1 MTLTP
6 PGSKFIEPRSHRE
19 SALDVIERLRNAV
32 DQQQITDAVEQLTAL
47 QTIVQNWQ
55 RTVVIAGAK
64 AWLDTAL
71 QEDLLLFNTGEA
83 ERYLSQWEA
92 VSATAQHG
100 EDFDLGRYKR
110 RVEERAGQKQAA
122 LYVHGVTTYCES
134 LLTRATELERGDA
147 PPHPDFVL
155 TNYYNKAYAIA
166 EAARVEHAD
175 SPELGVLTQKTERL
189 QSQKMTTAKLYGS
202 ALTKQAYTEVLYEL
216 NQLPAEILIPRF
228 ANEAGVNAPSFVGM
242 VSVSQARRELLSLAQ
257 EWATGRAT
265 VLIQTAQLHLDAH
278 NPQAALDSLEA
289 RDITPYLKDEQR
301 TQLETVRKTAEES
314 LFQRNQAQ
322 EQSQHAL
329 KIASAN
335 PLEAWDAYAQAY
347 NFFQWLPELTEVRR
361 QVVAALDTQIDQ
373 IIAKTDQ
380 AFYDREMN
388 QVRQLSQ
395 NTTRLYGGKDSGLDI
410 KLERFKELEDMTRQ
424 YDEYLTN
431 AEQTYE
437 QVKSLLYE
445 DAVAAND
452 LLTQLE
458 SYPDLVLLSFPDLGE
473 LREIVN
479 RRLSANQM
487 YGQLY
492 GQVYAEELDLV
503 SEAVEMAT
511 TAVEDYPDD
520 GRFRPLIDA
529 LTLHRDFIVI
539 QSVYRAGQP
548 LSSAQLTRLGRIAVI
563 DHPDRGDAQR
573 LLDELRPPAPPV
585 SSVEPTVGRSQADD
599 LQETG
604 DADA

>member
-6 PGSKFIEPRSHRE
+6 PGSKLIEPRSHRE
-19 SALDVIERLRNAV
+19 SALDVIERLKDAV
-32 DQQQITDAVEQLTAL
+32 DRQQITDAVEQLSTL
-47 QTIVQNWQ
+47 NTILQNWQ
-55 RTVVIAGAK
+55 RTVVIAEAR

-83 ERYLSQWEA
+83 ERYLSQWDTVA
-92 VSATAQHG
+92 ATAQHG
-100 EDFDLGRYKR
+100 EDFELGRYKK

-147 PPHPDFVL
+147 PPHPDFML
-155 TNYYNKAYAIA
+155 TNYYNKAQAIA

-189 QSQKMTTAKLYGS
+189 QSQKATSAKLYNN

-216 NQLPAEILIPRF
+216 NQLPAEILVPRF
-228 ANEAGVNAPSFVGM
+228 ATEAGVNTPTFVGM
-242 VSVSQARRELLSLAQ
+242 VSVSQARRELLTLAQ
-257 EWATGRAT
+257 EWAAGRASA
-265 VLIQTAQLHLDAH
+265 LMAGAQAHLDAH
-278 NPQAALDSLEA
+278 NPQAALDSLET

-301 TQLETVRKTAEES
+301 TQLETIHKTAEEA

-322 EQSQHAL
+322 ERGQHAL
-329 KIASAN
+329 KIATAN

-347 NFFQWLPELTEVRR
+347 NFYQWLPELAEVRR
-361 QVVAALDTQIDQ
+361 QVVTALDTQLDQ
-373 IIAKTDQ
+373 IIAKTEQ
-380 AFYDREMN
+380 AFYEREMN

-395 NTTRLYGGKDSGLDI
+395 NTTRLYGNKDAALDT

-424 YDEYLTN
+424 YDEFLAN

-445 DAVAAND
+445 DAVAANE

-487 YGQLY
+487 YGQLF

-503 SEAVEMAT
+503 SEAIEMAT
-511 TAVEDYPDD
+511 GAVEDFPDD

-539 QSVYRAGQP
+539 QSVVRAGQP
-548 LSSAQLTRLGRIAVI
+548 LSSAQRTRLQRLSGI
-563 DHPDRGDAQR
+563 DHPDRSDAAR
-573 LLDELRPPAPPV
+573 LLDQVRPPAPPV
-585 SSVEPTVGRSQADD
+585 SLEESAEDTSAADD
-599 LQETG
+599 MQEMGNT
-604 DADA
+604 DA